1 MQNSAYEAQD
11 GEGHAVTSDNQ
22 EALLNLTLEG
32 LLPANHELV
41 LNLAE
46 RSVTLFSY
54 ASDGKPTLVEQKRF
68 SPNGM
73 LVLVPLLQAYPKYC
87 HHEVLIASLFS
98 LPLDEA
104 YQQMREMPSLSIRAL
119 RRAISS
125 LPPRLR
131 VFGWRVRSIR
141 GAGYLIEALPAEQAP
156 TATS

>member
-1 MQNSAYEAQD
+1 MQNSAYEAQA

-22 EALLNLTLEG
+22 ETLPHLTLEG

-54 ASDGKPTLVEQKRF
+54 ASDGKPTMVEQKRF

-73 LVLVPLLQAYPKYC
+73 LVLVPLLRAYPKYC
-87 HHEVLIASLFS
+87 HHEDLIANLFS

-104 YQQMREMPSLSIRAL
+104 YQQMREMPSPTIRAL

-125 LPPRLR
+125 LPARLR

-156 TATS
+156 TATP